1 MAFHQG
7 ARGRRLCLLGRFCFE
22 SWLKPSSS
30 EACLA
35 HKTMRLEV
43 SSQALRGRVGWEK
56 KGRGLCLTVACL
68 GPFLS
73 HAEACPAPPAGCLG
87 PSPSADVVHL
97 GSPQGAPCVMAVA
110 GASAGSAS
118 VKWPNLAPIS
128 GRCVSATSGCVRP
141 TTGKL
146 AQVRHRR
153 CLPCGVTCFQTGT
166 GLSCC
171 SQRRPCFSA
180 VLALFITIFLLLFG
194 PHLSGTYKYICMFVY
209 TDISLTSL

>member
-1 MAFHQG
+1 MVKTQLFRGVLGPQNNEAGGLFSGVEGESGLGEEG
-7 ARGRRLCLLGRFCFE
+7 AG
-22 SWLKPSSS
+22 P
-30 EACLA
+30 
-35 HKTMRLEV
+35 V
-43 SSQALRGRVGWEK
+43 SD
-56 KGRGLCLTVACL
+56 RGLP

-87 PSPSADVVHL
+87 RSPSADVVHL

-209 TDISLTSL
+209 KDISLTSL